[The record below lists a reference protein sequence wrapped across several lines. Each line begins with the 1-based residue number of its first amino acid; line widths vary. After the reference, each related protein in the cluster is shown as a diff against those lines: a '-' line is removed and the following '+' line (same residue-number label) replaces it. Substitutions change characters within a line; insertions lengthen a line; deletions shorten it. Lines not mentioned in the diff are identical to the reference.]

1 MLTIK
6 ECRELLEDDAKELSD
21 EQIIE
26 VREWLSMM
34 ADIIIEQV
42 ESDYLKSNTHENGNK
57 KENTLGKA
65 CFLGKRN
72 KLCQQSSRIEL
83 DFGWTIH
90 RFAGRAIQ

>member
-6 ECRELLEDDAKELSD
+6 ECRELLKDDARELSD

-42 ESDYLKSNTHENGNK
+42 ESDYLKSNAHENGNK
-57 KENTLGKA
+57 KKGDTLYKGIN
-65 CFLGKRN
+65 R
-72 KLCQQSSRIEL
+72 
-83 DFGWTIH
+83 
-90 RFAGRAIQ
+90 